1 MVDENGIMDGMV
13 AVVWW
18 QWYGGSG
25 MVDEDGITLECYGDD
40 DMVDDDGIKG
50 ATMVNNVADCI
61 ID

>member
-1 MVDENGIMDGMV
+1 
-13 AVVWW
+13 
-18 QWYGGSG
+18 

-50 ATMVNNVADCI
+50 GTMVNNVADCI